1 MTRFDVVTI
10 FPEMLD
16 ALADHGITRRALDE
30 GRFELKAWDPR
41 EFARDAYRRIDD
53 RPYGGGPGMVMLPEP
68 LEACVEAAKARQ
80 REAGVVS
87 PVVVLMSPQGER
99 LDEGVVRELASTEGL
114 VVIAGRYE
122 GIDERLADKLVD
134 REVSI
139 GDYVTSGGELPAM
152 VMIDCIVRR
161 LPGVLNDAES
171 AAQDSFAV
179 RSDSWPR
186 GLLDTP
192 HYTRPEVWKGLKVPE
207 VLMSGN
213 HAAIA
218 RWRRKQALGRTWQR
232 RPDLVDEKSLTKED
246 RQLLE
251 EYRREQQEA
260 QQQQ

>member
-1 MTRFDVVTI
+1 MKRFDVVTI
-10 FPEMLD
+10 FPEMFD
-16 ALADHGITRRALDE
+16 ALVDHGITRRAMDE

-41 EFARDAYRRIDD
+41 DFARDAYRRVDD

-80 REAGVVS
+80 KEAGVAS
-87 PVVVLMSPQGER
+87 PHVVLMSPQGER
-99 LDEGVVRELASTEGL
+99 LGEELVKELLSKEGL

-122 GIDERLADKLVD
+122 GLDERLVERVVD

-161 LPGVLNDAES
+161 LPGSLNDAGS
-171 AAQDSFAV
+171 AEQDSF
-179 RSDSWPR
+179 SD
-186 GLLDTP
+186 GMLDWP
-192 HYTRPEVWKGLKVPE
+192 HYTRPEEWKGMKVPD
-207 VLMSGN
+207 VLLSGN

-218 RWRRKQALGRTWQR
+218 RWRRKQALGRTWDR
-232 RPDLVDEKSLTKED
+232 RRELIDEAALTKED
-246 RQLLE
+246 RQLLD
-251 EYRREQQEA
+251 EYRREQQAA

>member
-1 MTRFDVVTI
+1 MKRFDVVTI
-10 FPEMLD
+10 FPQMFD

-30 GRFELKAWDPR
+30 KLFELHTWDPR
-41 EFARDAYRRIDD
+41 DFATDGYRRVDD
-53 RPYGGGPGMVMLPEP
+53 RPYGGGPGMVMLAEP
-68 LEACVEAAKARQ
+68 LQACIDAAKARQ
-80 REAGVVS
+80 RAAGVEES
-87 PVVVLMSPQGER
+87 LVVLMSPQGER
-99 LDEGVVRELASTEGL
+99 LGEELVQELASKPGL

-122 GIDERLADKLVD
+122 GIDERLVARSVD

-161 LPGVLNDAES
+161 LPGSLNDAES
-171 AAQDSFAV
+171 ASQDSF
-179 RSDSWPR
+179 SD
-186 GLLDTP
+186 GYLDWP
-192 HYTRPEVWKGLKVPE
+192 HYTRPESWKDAKVPE

-218 RWRRKQALGRTWQR
+218 RWRRKQALGRTWDR
-232 RPDLVDEKSLTKED
+232 RPDLVDEAKLSRED

-251 EYRREQQEA
+251 EYRRERQAA